1 MYKNVYTVNPF
12 ETIEDSIQR
21 INARGSILLDTFFMN
36 GEWDGLTK
44 VTVGSDNLINNI
56 EIVYPTP
63 EHHEIIVRERQL
75 LSELQPELLETLT
88 NNQIKEL
95 EKGNTLPF

>member
-21 INARGSILLDTFFMN
+21 INVRGSILLDTFFMN

-88 NNQIKEL
+88 NNQIKKL